1 MPVAT
6 KLRLLYTGARVTGDC
21 VQQGTLA
28 PVFAAIFTDV
38 DGVTRKCKTPP
49 QCGGVRCGCALFQ
62 SAAIATA
69 ASGDTL
75 TLVRRLSFGENS
87 TTPSISEKIV

>member
-1 MPVAT
+1 MGS
-6 KLRLLYTGARVTGDC
+6 YTFFERTINTCGSFPKR
-21 VQQGTLA
+21 
-28 PVFAAIFTDV
+28 
-38 DGVTRKCKTPP
+38 KTPP
-49 QCGGVRCGCALFQ
+49 RDAEALNGECVARQ

-69 ASGDTL
+69 TGASGLTL